1 MLENINLAFQ
11 GVWSHK
17 LRSFLTMLGIII
29 GIAAIITIVSTIKGT
44 NEQIKQNLIGA
55 GNNVVDVTLTQDSN
69 QMDFSYDSV
78 PDGVSMITPEMRDE
92 IDKLDKVKEASLY
105 YSRSWA
111 DGVYV
116 GNSSFNGNIYGGDIH
131 FLSVEGY
138 VVNYGRGFIDSDFE
152 TCRKVALIDANTA
165 QSMFQGLNPIGGTIE
180 IMGEPFV
187 VVGVVSQ
194 NSTSAPVINSLNDYY
209 MYSGNTSGTL
219 IIPNTC
225 WPIIYRYDEPSSVA
239 VRATSTNDMTEAGNN
254 VAQYLNDN
262 VVSTDKC
269 KYQAKDLLQQ
279 AADLQ
284 SLSETTNKQL
294 IWIAAISL
302 VVGGIGVMN
311 IMLVSVTDGAYP
323 RDRPEDR
330 HRRTAEPHPLA
341 VPDGGGG
348 ADQSGRYS
356 GRGLRY
362 RPCLYAQLRDGNTG
376 GHQCGRLRH
385 CRGLLHGDRRGVR
398 IDARRKGLQAEPH
411 RGIAKRIKTHRP
423 HCSIRSGGGFLLLK
437 QWPFALTVGR
447 KWSKMCIR

>member
-55 GNNVVDVTLTQDSN
+55 GNNVVDVMLMQDNN
-69 QMDFSYDSV
+69 QMDFSYNSV

-92 IDKLDKVKEASLY
+92 IDKLDKVGESSLY
-105 YSRSWA
+105 YFRSWA

-116 GNSSFNGNIYGGDIH
+116 GISSFNGNIYGGDSH

-165 QSMFQGLNPIGGTIE
+165 QSLFQGLNPIGGTVE
-180 IMGEPFV
+180 IMGEPFI

-194 NSTSAPVINSLNDYY
+194 NSSSAPVINSLNDYY

-225 WPIIYRYDEPSSVA
+225 WPIVYRYDEPSAVA
-239 VRATSTNDMTEAGNN
+239 VRATSTNDMTDAGNN

-311 IMLVSVTDGAYP
+311 IMLVSVTERTREIGLKIAIGAQQSRILWQFLTEAAVLTSLGGILGVACGIGLAYMLSSVMGTP
-323 RDRPEDR
+323 VAISVGACAIAVAFSMVIGVVFGLMPAVKASKLNPIEAL
-330 HRRTAEPHPLA
+330 RRE
-341 VPDGGGG
+341 
-348 ADQSGRYS
+348 
-356 GRGLRY
+356 
-362 RPCLYAQLRDGNTG
+362 
-376 GHQCGRLRH
+376 
-385 CRGLLHGDRRGVR
+385 
-398 IDARRKGLQAEPH
+398 
-411 RGIAKRIKTHRP
+411 
-423 HCSIRSGGGFLLLK
+423 
-437 QWPFALTVGR
+437 
-447 KWSKMCIR
+447 

>member
-55 GNNVVDVTLTQDSN
+55 GNNVVDVTLMQDNN
-69 QMDFSYDSV
+69 QIDFSYASV
-78 PDGVSMITPEMRDE
+78 PDGISMITAEMRDE
-92 IDKLDKVKEASLY
+92 IDKLDKVRESSLY

-116 GNSSFNGNIYGGDIH
+116 GNSSFNGAIYGGDSH

-138 VVNYGRGFIDSDFE
+138 AVNYGRGFIDSDFT
-152 TCRKVALIDANTA
+152 TCRKVALLDANTA
-165 QSMFQGLNPIGGTIE
+165 QSLFQGLNPIGGTVE
-180 IMGEPFV
+180 IQGEPFV
-187 VVGVVSQ
+187 VVGVISQ
-194 NSTSAPVINSLNDYY
+194 KSTSEPVINSVSDYY
-209 MYSGNTSGTL
+209 MYSGNTSGTI

-225 WPIIYRYDEPSSVA
+225 WPIVYRYDEPASVA

-262 VVSTDKC
+262 VVSTDKY

-311 IMLVSVTDGAYP
+311 IMLVSVTERTREIGLKIAIGAQQSRILWQFLTEAAVLTSLGGILGVACGIGLAYMLSSVMGTP
-323 RDRPEDR
+323 VAISVGACAVAVAFSMVIGVVFGLMPAVKASKLNPIEAL
-330 HRRTAEPHPLA
+330 RRE
-341 VPDGGGG
+341 
-348 ADQSGRYS
+348 
-356 GRGLRY
+356 
-362 RPCLYAQLRDGNTG
+362 
-376 GHQCGRLRH
+376 
-385 CRGLLHGDRRGVR
+385 
-398 IDARRKGLQAEPH
+398 
-411 RGIAKRIKTHRP
+411 
-423 HCSIRSGGGFLLLK
+423 
-437 QWPFALTVGR
+437 
-447 KWSKMCIR
+447 

>member
-55 GNNVVDVTLTQDSN
+55 GNNVVDVMLMQDNN
-69 QMDFSYDSV
+69 QMDFSYNSV

-92 IDKLDKVKEASLY
+92 IDKLDKVGESSLY

-116 GNSSFNGNIYGGDIH
+116 GNSSFNGSIYGGDSH

-165 QSMFQGLNPIGGTIE
+165 QSLFQGLNPIGGTVE

-194 NSTSAPVINSLNDYY
+194 NSSSAPVINSLNDYY

-225 WPIIYRYDEPSSVA
+225 WPIVYRYDEPSAVA
-239 VRATSTNDMTEAGNN
+239 VRATSTNDMTDAGNN

-311 IMLVSVTDGAYP
+311 IMLVSVTERTREIGLKIAIGAQQSRILWQFLTEAAVLTSLGGILGVACGIGLAYMLSSVMGTP
-323 RDRPEDR
+323 VAISVGACAVAVAFSMVIGVVFGLMPAVKASKLNPIEAL
-330 HRRTAEPHPLA
+330 RRE
-341 VPDGGGG
+341 
-348 ADQSGRYS
+348 
-356 GRGLRY
+356 
-362 RPCLYAQLRDGNTG
+362 
-376 GHQCGRLRH
+376 
-385 CRGLLHGDRRGVR
+385 
-398 IDARRKGLQAEPH
+398 
-411 RGIAKRIKTHRP
+411 
-423 HCSIRSGGGFLLLK
+423 
-437 QWPFALTVGR
+437 
-447 KWSKMCIR
+447 

>member
-55 GNNVVDVTLTQDSN
+55 GNNVVDVMLMQDNN
-69 QMDFSYDSV
+69 QMDFSYNSV

-92 IDKLDKVKEASLY
+92 IDKLDKVGESSLY

-116 GNSSFNGNIYGGDIH
+116 GNSSFNGSIYGGDSH

-165 QSMFQGLNPIGGTIE
+165 QSLFQGLNPIGGTVE
-180 IMGEPFV
+180 IMGEPFI

-194 NSTSAPVINSLNDYY
+194 NSSSAPVINSLNDYY

-225 WPIIYRYDEPSSVA
+225 WPIVYRYDEPSAVA
-239 VRATSTNDMTEAGNN
+239 VRATSTNDMTDAGNN

-311 IMLVSVTDGAYP
+311 IMLVSVTERTREIGLKIAIGAQQSRIRLQFLTEAAVLTSMGGILGVGCGIGLAEMMSHIMSTP
-323 RDRPEDR
+323 VAISVPACIIAVAFSMIIGVVFGFVPAVKASKLNPIEAL
-330 HRRTAEPHPLA
+330 RRE
-341 VPDGGGG
+341 
-348 ADQSGRYS
+348 
-356 GRGLRY
+356 
-362 RPCLYAQLRDGNTG
+362 
-376 GHQCGRLRH
+376 
-385 CRGLLHGDRRGVR
+385 
-398 IDARRKGLQAEPH
+398 
-411 RGIAKRIKTHRP
+411 
-423 HCSIRSGGGFLLLK
+423 
-437 QWPFALTVGR
+437 
-447 KWSKMCIR
+447 

>member
-55 GNNVVDVTLTQDSN
+55 GNNVVDVTLMQDNN
-69 QMDFSYDSV
+69 QIDFSYASV
-78 PDGVSMITPEMRDE
+78 PDGISMITAEMRDE
-92 IDKLDKVKEASLY
+92 IDKLDKVQESSLY

-116 GNSSFNGNIYGGDIH
+116 GNSSFNGSIYGGDSH

-138 VVNYGRGFIDSDFE
+138 AVNYGRGFIDSDFT
-152 TCRKVALIDANTA
+152 TCRKVALLDANTA
-165 QSMFQGLNPIGGTIE
+165 QSLFQGLNPIGGTVE
-180 IMGEPFV
+180 IQGEPFV
-187 VVGVVSQ
+187 VVGVISQ
-194 NSTSAPVINSLNDYY
+194 KSTSEPVINSVSDYY
-209 MYSGNTSGTL
+209 MYSGNTSGTI

-225 WPIIYRYDEPSSVA
+225 WPIVYRYDEPASVA

-262 VVSTDKC
+262 VVSTDKY

-311 IMLVSVTDGAYP
+311 IMLVSVTERTREIGLKIAIGAQQSRILWQFLTEAAVLTSLGGILGVACGIGLAYMLSSVMGTP
-323 RDRPEDR
+323 VAISVGACAVAVAFSMVIGVVFGLMPAVKASKLNPIEAL
-330 HRRTAEPHPLA
+330 RRE
-341 VPDGGGG
+341 
-348 ADQSGRYS
+348 
-356 GRGLRY
+356 
-362 RPCLYAQLRDGNTG
+362 
-376 GHQCGRLRH
+376 
-385 CRGLLHGDRRGVR
+385 
-398 IDARRKGLQAEPH
+398 
-411 RGIAKRIKTHRP
+411 
-423 HCSIRSGGGFLLLK
+423 
-437 QWPFALTVGR
+437 
-447 KWSKMCIR
+447 

>member
-55 GNNVVDVTLTQDSN
+55 GNNVVDVTLMQDNN

-78 PDGVSMITPEMRDE
+78 PDGISMITAEMRDE
-92 IDKLDKVKEASLY
+92 IDKLDKVQESSLY

-116 GNSSFNGNIYGGDIH
+116 GNSSFNGSIYGGDSH

-138 VVNYGRGFIDSDFE
+138 AVNYGRGFIDSDFT
-152 TCRKVALIDANTA
+152 TCRKVALLDANTA
-165 QSMFQGLNPIGGTIE
+165 QSLFQGLNPIGGTVE
-180 IMGEPFV
+180 IQGEPFV
-187 VVGVVSQ
+187 VVGVISQ
-194 NSTSAPVINSLNDYY
+194 KSTSEPVINSINDYY
-209 MYSGNTSGTL
+209 MYSGNTSGTI

-225 WPIIYRYDEPSSVA
+225 WPIVYRYDEPASVA

-262 VVSTDKC
+262 VVSTDKY

-311 IMLVSVTDGAYP
+311 IMLVSVTERTREIGLKIAIGAQQSRILWQFLTEAAVLTSLGGILGVACGIGLAYMLSSVMGTP
-323 RDRPEDR
+323 VAISVGACAVAVAFSMVIGVVFGLMPAVKASKLNPIEAL
-330 HRRTAEPHPLA
+330 RRE
-341 VPDGGGG
+341 
-348 ADQSGRYS
+348 
-356 GRGLRY
+356 
-362 RPCLYAQLRDGNTG
+362 
-376 GHQCGRLRH
+376 
-385 CRGLLHGDRRGVR
+385 
-398 IDARRKGLQAEPH
+398 
-411 RGIAKRIKTHRP
+411 
-423 HCSIRSGGGFLLLK
+423 
-437 QWPFALTVGR
+437 
-447 KWSKMCIR
+447 

>member
-55 GNNVVDVTLTQDSN
+55 GNNVVDVTLTQDNN

-92 IDKLDKVKEASLY
+92 LDKLDKVKEASLY
-105 YSRSWA
+105 YSRSGA

-165 QSMFQGLNPIGGTIE
+165 QSLFQGLNPIGGTIE

-311 IMLVSVTDGAYP
+311 IMLVSVTERTREIGLKIAIGAQQSRILWQFLTEAAVLTSLGGILGVACGIGLAYMLSSVMGTP
-323 RDRPEDR
+323 VAISVGACAIAVAFSMVIGVVFGLMPAVKASKLNPIEAL
-330 HRRTAEPHPLA
+330 RRE
-341 VPDGGGG
+341 
-348 ADQSGRYS
+348 
-356 GRGLRY
+356 
-362 RPCLYAQLRDGNTG
+362 
-376 GHQCGRLRH
+376 
-385 CRGLLHGDRRGVR
+385 
-398 IDARRKGLQAEPH
+398 
-411 RGIAKRIKTHRP
+411 
-423 HCSIRSGGGFLLLK
+423 
-437 QWPFALTVGR
+437 
-447 KWSKMCIR
+447 

>member
-55 GNNVVDVTLTQDSN
+55 GNNVVNVTLMQDNN

-78 PDGVSMITPEMRDE
+78 PDGISMITAEMRDE
-92 IDKLDKVKEASLY
+92 IDGLDKVQEASLY

-116 GNSSFNGNIYGGDIH
+116 GNSSFNGAIYGGDSH
-131 FLSVEGY
+131 FLSVQGY
-138 VVNYGRGFIDSDFE
+138 MVNYGRGFIDSDFT

-165 QSMFQGLNPIGGTIE
+165 QSLFQGQNPIGGTIE
-180 IMGEPFV
+180 IQGEPFV

-194 NSTSAPVINSLNDYY
+194 KSTSEPVINSVNDYY
-209 MYSGNTSGTL
+209 MYAGNTSGT
-219 IIPNTC
+219 IILPAAC

-254 VAQYLNDN
+254 VAKYLNEN
-262 VVSTDKC
+262 AVSTDKC

-311 IMLVSVTDGAYP
+311 IMLVSVTERTREIGLKIAIGAQQSRILWQFLTEAAVLTSLGGILGVACGIGLAYMLSSVMGTP
-323 RDRPEDR
+323 VAISVGACAVAVAFSMVIGVVFGLMPAVKASKLNPIEAL
-330 HRRTAEPHPLA
+330 RRE
-341 VPDGGGG
+341 
-348 ADQSGRYS
+348 
-356 GRGLRY
+356 
-362 RPCLYAQLRDGNTG
+362 
-376 GHQCGRLRH
+376 
-385 CRGLLHGDRRGVR
+385 
-398 IDARRKGLQAEPH
+398 
-411 RGIAKRIKTHRP
+411 
-423 HCSIRSGGGFLLLK
+423 
-437 QWPFALTVGR
+437 
-447 KWSKMCIR
+447 

>member
-55 GNNVVDVTLTQDSN
+55 GNNVVDVTLTRDNN
-69 QMDFSYDSV
+69 QIDFSYESV
-78 PDGVSMITPEMRDE
+78 PEGISMITPEMRDE
-92 IDKLDKVKEASLY
+92 IDKLGNVKESSLY

-111 DGVYV
+111 DNVYV
-116 GNSSFNGNIYGGDIH
+116 GNSSFNGTIYGGDSH

-138 VVNYGRGFIDSDFE
+138 MVNYGRGFIDSDFT

-165 QSMFQGLNPIGGTIE
+165 QSLFQGQNPIGGTVE
-180 IMGEPFV
+180 IQGEPFV

-194 NSTSAPVINSLNDYY
+194 KSTSEPVINSLNDYY
-209 MYSGNTSGTL
+209 MYAGNTSGT
-219 IIPNTC
+219 IMIPNVC
-225 WPIIYRYDEPSSVA
+225 WPIVYRYDEPSSVA
-239 VRATSTNDMTEAGNN
+239 VRATSTNDMTDAGNN
-254 VAQYLNDN
+254 VAKYLNEN
-262 VVSTDKC
+262 VVSSDKY

-311 IMLVSVTDGAYP
+311 IMLVSVTERTREIGLKIAIGAQQSRILWQFLTEAAVLTSLGGILGVACGIGLAYMLSSVMGTP
-323 RDRPEDR
+323 VAISLGACAVAVAFSMVIGVVFGLMPAVKASKLNPIEAL
-330 HRRTAEPHPLA
+330 RRE
-341 VPDGGGG
+341 
-348 ADQSGRYS
+348 
-356 GRGLRY
+356 
-362 RPCLYAQLRDGNTG
+362 
-376 GHQCGRLRH
+376 
-385 CRGLLHGDRRGVR
+385 
-398 IDARRKGLQAEPH
+398 
-411 RGIAKRIKTHRP
+411 
-423 HCSIRSGGGFLLLK
+423 
-437 QWPFALTVGR
+437 
-447 KWSKMCIR
+447 

>member
-55 GNNVVDVTLTQDSN
+55 GNNVVDVMLMQDNN
-69 QMDFSYDSV
+69 QMDFSYNSV
-78 PDGVSMITPEMRDE
+78 PDGVAMITPEMRDE
-92 IDKLDKVKEASLY
+92 LDKLDKVQETSLY

-116 GNSSFNGNIYGGDIH
+116 GNSSFNGNIYGGDSH

-165 QSMFQGLNPIGGTIE
+165 QSLFQGLNPIGGTIE

-194 NSTSAPVINSLNDYY
+194 NSTSAPVINSINDYY

-219 IIPNTC
+219 IVPSAC
-225 WPIIYRYDEPSSVA
+225 WPIVYRYDEPASVA
-239 VRATSTNDMTEAGNN
+239 VRATSTNDMTDAGNN
-254 VAQYLNDN
+254 VAQYLNEN

-311 IMLVSVTDGAYP
+311 IMLVSVTERTREIGLKIAIGAQQSRILWQFLTEAAVLTSLGGILGVACGIGLAYMLSSVMGTP
-323 RDRPEDR
+323 VAISVGACTIAVAFSMVIGVVFGLMPAVKASKLNPIEAL
-330 HRRTAEPHPLA
+330 RRE
-341 VPDGGGG
+341 
-348 ADQSGRYS
+348 
-356 GRGLRY
+356 
-362 RPCLYAQLRDGNTG
+362 
-376 GHQCGRLRH
+376 
-385 CRGLLHGDRRGVR
+385 
-398 IDARRKGLQAEPH
+398 
-411 RGIAKRIKTHRP
+411 
-423 HCSIRSGGGFLLLK
+423 
-437 QWPFALTVGR
+437 
-447 KWSKMCIR
+447 

>member
-55 GNNVVDVTLTQDSN
+55 GNNVVDVMLMQDNN
-69 QMDFSYDSV
+69 QMDFSYNSV

-92 IDKLDKVKEASLY
+92 IDKLDKVGESSLY

-116 GNSSFNGNIYGGDIH
+116 GNSSFNGSIYGGDSH

-219 IIPNTC
+219 IVPNAC

-311 IMLVSVTDGAYP
+311 IMLVSVTERTREIGLKIAIGAQQSRILWQFLTEAAVLTSLGGMLGVACGIGLAYMLSSVMGTP
-323 RDRPEDR
+323 VAISVGACAVAVAFSMAIGVVFGLMPAVKASKLNPIEAL
-330 HRRTAEPHPLA
+330 RRE
-341 VPDGGGG
+341 
-348 ADQSGRYS
+348 
-356 GRGLRY
+356 
-362 RPCLYAQLRDGNTG
+362 
-376 GHQCGRLRH
+376 
-385 CRGLLHGDRRGVR
+385 
-398 IDARRKGLQAEPH
+398 
-411 RGIAKRIKTHRP
+411 
-423 HCSIRSGGGFLLLK
+423 
-437 QWPFALTVGR
+437 
-447 KWSKMCIR
+447 

>member
-55 GNNVVDVTLTQDSN
+55 GNNVVDVTLMQDNN
-69 QMDFSYDSV
+69 QIDFSYDSA
-78 PDGVSMITPEMRDE
+78 PDGISMITAEMRDE
-92 IDKLDKVKEASLY
+92 IDKLDKVQESSLY

-116 GNSSFNGNIYGGDIH
+116 GNSSFNGSIYGGDSH

-138 VVNYGRGFIDSDFE
+138 AVNYGRGFIESDFT
-152 TCRKVALIDANTA
+152 TCRKVALLDANTA
-165 QSMFQGLNPIGGTIE
+165 QSLFQGLNPIGGTVE
-180 IMGEPFV
+180 IQGEPFV
-187 VVGVVSQ
+187 VVGVISQ
-194 NSTSAPVINSLNDYY
+194 KSTSEPVINSVSDYY
-209 MYSGNTSGTL
+209 MYSGNTSGTI

-225 WPIIYRYDEPSSVA
+225 WPIVYRYDEPASVA

-262 VVSTDKC
+262 VVSTDKY

-311 IMLVSVTDGAYP
+311 IMLVSVTERTREIGLKIAIGAQQSRILWQFLTEAAVLTSLGGILGVACGIGLAYMLSSVMGTP
-323 RDRPEDR
+323 VAISVGACAVAVAFSMVIGVVFGLMPAVKASKLNPIEAL
-330 HRRTAEPHPLA
+330 RRE
-341 VPDGGGG
+341 
-348 ADQSGRYS
+348 
-356 GRGLRY
+356 
-362 RPCLYAQLRDGNTG
+362 
-376 GHQCGRLRH
+376 
-385 CRGLLHGDRRGVR
+385 
-398 IDARRKGLQAEPH
+398 
-411 RGIAKRIKTHRP
+411 
-423 HCSIRSGGGFLLLK
+423 
-437 QWPFALTVGR
+437 
-447 KWSKMCIR
+447 

>member
-55 GNNVVDVTLTQDSN
+55 GNNVVDVTLMQDNN
-69 QMDFSYDSV
+69 QIDFSYASV
-78 PDGVSMITPEMRDE
+78 PDGISMITAEMRDE
-92 IDKLDKVKEASLY
+92 IDKLDKVRESSLY

-116 GNSSFNGNIYGGDIH
+116 GNSSFNGSIYGDSH
-131 FLSVEGY
+131 FLSVGGY
-138 VVNYGRGFIDSDFE
+138 AVNYGRGFIDSDFT
-152 TCRKVALIDANTA
+152 TCRKVALLDANTA
-165 QSMFQGLNPIGGTIE
+165 QSLFQGLNPIGGTVE
-180 IMGEPFV
+180 IQGEPFV
-187 VVGVVSQ
+187 VVGVISQ
-194 NSTSAPVINSLNDYY
+194 KSTSEPVINSVSDYY
-209 MYSGNTSGTL
+209 MYSGNTSGTI

-225 WPIIYRYDEPSSVA
+225 WPIVYRYDEPASVA

-262 VVSTDKC
+262 VVSTDKY

-311 IMLVSVTDGAYP
+311 IMLVSVTERTREIGLKIAIGAQQSRILWQFLTEAAVLTSLGGILGVACGIGLAYMLSSVMGTP
-323 RDRPEDR
+323 VAISVGACAVAVAFSMVIGVVFGLMPAVKASKLNPIEAL
-330 HRRTAEPHPLA
+330 RRE
-341 VPDGGGG
+341 
-348 ADQSGRYS
+348 
-356 GRGLRY
+356 
-362 RPCLYAQLRDGNTG
+362 
-376 GHQCGRLRH
+376 
-385 CRGLLHGDRRGVR
+385 
-398 IDARRKGLQAEPH
+398 
-411 RGIAKRIKTHRP
+411 
-423 HCSIRSGGGFLLLK
+423 
-437 QWPFALTVGR
+437 
-447 KWSKMCIR
+447 